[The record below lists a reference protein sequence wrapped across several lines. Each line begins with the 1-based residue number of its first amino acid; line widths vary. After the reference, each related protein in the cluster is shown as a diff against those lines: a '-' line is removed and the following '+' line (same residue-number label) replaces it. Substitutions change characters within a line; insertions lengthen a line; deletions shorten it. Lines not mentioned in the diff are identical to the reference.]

1 MMTIFMKELKRS
13 RRSLILWCSVIGATA
28 LFGILEYP
36 IMADYGNMI
45 ASVLDVMPK
54 LIQIIFGVYGADLT
68 TSMGYYVVM
77 YFWFGLIVFTHA
89 AYLGASIISKEQR
102 DKTAEYIFTK
112 PYKRDTIVTAKI
124 MVAVVNILVVA
135 IVVGVISALAM
146 AALGVGLGGLISVFI
161 SIIGMFVT
169 QLVFVAVGLLCSAIF
184 IKYNV
189 ATLSSIAVLIVAYI
203 VSFAIEYIG
212 TADYLSFLSPLRYF
226 EVQRVISNGIS
237 PLYLFVSAVIISLS
251 LYFTLALYRE
261 KDFHA

>member
-1 MMTIFMKELKRS
+1 
-13 RRSLILWCSVIGATA
+13 
-28 LFGILEYP
+28 
-36 IMADYGNMI
+36 
-45 ASVLDVMPK
+45 
-54 LIQIIFGVYGADLT
+54 
-68 TSMGYYVVM
+68 
-77 YFWFGLIVFTHA
+77 
-89 AYLGASIISKEQR
+89 
-102 DKTAEYIFTK
+102 
-112 PYKRDTIVTAKI
+112 
-124 MVAVVNILVVA
+124 
-135 IVVGVISALAM
+135 M

>member
-1 MMTIFMKELKRS
+1 MKAIFLKELKRS
-13 RRSLILWCSVIGATA
+13 RRNLILWCAVIGATA

-36 IMADYGNMI
+36 IMADYGDMI
-45 ASVLDVMPK
+45 APVLDAMPK

-68 TSMGYYVVM
+68 TAMGYYVVM

-102 DKTAEYIFTK
+102 DKTAEYIFTM

-124 MVAVVNILVVA
+124 MVAVVNVLVVA
-135 IVVGVISALAM
+135 IVTGLISALVM
-146 AALGVGLGGLISVFI
+146 AALGVGSGGLISVLI

-169 QLVFVAVGLLCSAIF
+169 QLVFVAVGFLCSADF
-184 IKYNV
+184 IKYKF
-189 ATLSSIAVLIVAYI
+189 AALSSIAVLIVAYI

-226 EVQRVISNGIS
+226 DVQRVISNGIS
-237 PLYLFVSAVIISLS
+237 PLYLLVSAVVILLS
-251 LYFTLALYRE
+251 LYFTLTLYRK

>member
-1 MMTIFMKELKRS
+1 MKAIFLKELKRS
-13 RRSLILWCSVIGATA
+13 RRSLILWSIVIGATA

-36 IMADYGNMI
+36 IMADYGDMM
-45 ASVLDVMPK
+45 AHLSDVMPK
-54 LIQIIFGVYGADLT
+54 LVQIIFGVYGADLT
-68 TSMGYYVVM
+68 TTMGYYVVM

-89 AYLGASIISKEQR
+89 TYLGASIISKEQR

-124 MVAVVNILVVA
+124 MVAVVNALVVA
-135 IVVGVISALAM
+135 ILTGLISVLAM
-146 AALGVGLGGLISVFI
+146 AALAVDVGALKSVFI

-169 QLVFVAVGLLCSAIF
+169 QLVFVAVGLLCSAVF
-184 IKYNV
+184 IEYKV
-189 ATLSSIAVLIVAYI
+189 AALCSIAVLIATYI

-226 EVQRVISNGIS
+226 DVKSVISDGIS
-237 PLYLFVSAVIISLS
+237 PLYLFVSIVVISLS
-251 LYFTLALYRE
+251 LYFTLTLYRK